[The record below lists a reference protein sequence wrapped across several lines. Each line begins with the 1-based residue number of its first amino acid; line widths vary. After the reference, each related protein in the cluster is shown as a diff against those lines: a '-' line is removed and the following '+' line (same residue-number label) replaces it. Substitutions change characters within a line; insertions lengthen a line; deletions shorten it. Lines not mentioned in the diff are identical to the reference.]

1 MTNPQD
7 VDVLVVGAGP
17 AGAVAAWEVQLAAP
31 GLDVVLLE
39 RDRAVGAPVRCAEG
53 VGDAG
58 LREFASP
65 EGAEWVGRKITR
77 VVFWA
82 PDDTEVQV
90 AERDVG
96 WVLDRTRFDAYLAAR
111 AVSEGV
117 ELLVGT
123 EAAAMERTAGGRW
136 LVHTRGGRGETTYR
150 ARIVIGADGVEAM
163 VGRWAG
169 LDTRVPARDME
180 SCAQYVVQG
189 IPFDPDAIYLQFGDR
204 VAPGGYAWLFPK
216 GEGVANV
223 GLGIVALKSD
233 GRNARQYLDD
243 WVGRRWPQGARTGYT
258 VGGVI
263 VHTTV
268 KQTYSDGVLLAGDA
282 AHMINPLSGG
292 GIVNAMKAGRLAG
305 RTAAE
310 AIAAGDTGASRLA
323 SYHKAWMDLLGD
335 DHLKYYRIKQALE
348 DLDDSFFNGLAR
360 TVNGIPREKRTL
372 GRVFAH
378 ALVKHPQLIPVAARF
393 FI

>member
-1 MTNPQD
+1 MKD
-7 VDVLVVGAGP
+7 LDVLVVGAGP
-17 AGAVAAWEVQLAAP
+17 AGAIAALEAKRAAP
-31 GLDVVLLE
+31 ELDVLLIE

-58 LREFASP
+58 LREFAAP
-65 EGAEWVGRKITR
+65 EGAAWVARKITR
-77 VVFWA
+77 VIFVA
-82 PDDTEVQV
+82 PDATEVKV

-96 WVLDRTRFDAYLAAR
+96 WILDRTRFDAYLAAL
-111 AVSEGV
+111 AVADGV
-117 ELLVGT
+117 DLQVGI
-123 EAAAMERTAGGRW
+123 EAMAMQRDPGGHWQVRLRGAGTA
-136 LVHTRGGRGETTYR
+136 ETIR
-150 ARIVIGADGVEAM
+150 ARVVIGADGVEAM

-189 IPFDPDAIYLQFGDR
+189 IDADPDAIYIQWGAC
-204 VAPGGYAWLFPK
+204 VAPGGYAWVFPK
-216 GEGVANV
+216 GGGVANV
-223 GLGIVALKSD
+223 GLGLVALRSD
-233 GRNARQYLDD
+233 GRNARQYLDE
-243 WVGRRWPQGARTGYT
+243 WVARRYPRAARTGYT

-263 VHTTV
+263 THPTIR
-268 KQTYSDGVLLAGDA
+268 KTYADGLLIAGDA

-305 RTAAE
+305 RTAAA
-310 AIAAGDTGASRLA
+310 AIRERDTSERRLA
-323 SYHKAWMDLLGD
+323 SYHRTWMELLGE

-348 DLDDSFFNGLAR
+348 NLSDDFFNGLAR
-360 TVNGIPREKRTL
+360 TVNKIPQDRRTL
-372 GRVFAH
+372 GRIFAH